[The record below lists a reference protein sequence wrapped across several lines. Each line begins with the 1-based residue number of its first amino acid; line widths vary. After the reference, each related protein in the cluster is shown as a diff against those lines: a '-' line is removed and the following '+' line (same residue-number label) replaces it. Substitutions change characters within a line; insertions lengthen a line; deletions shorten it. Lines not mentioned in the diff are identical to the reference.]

1 MKTECARSAGT
12 EPEANISVERL
23 IGLLRILMLVLI
35 ACIVMFVGCSVNAGN
50 SQSSTLDSARD
61 LYSYQYNF
69 SKGTTLLNIIPVTLV
84 QDVYDNYDELQDS
97 GSEYAPISLREYA
110 VINTVYLDYDT
121 DCSIV
126 WNKDSGEVYI
136 EQTVVADREE
146 YKQKQ
151 HKTISLL

>member
-1 MKTECARSAGT
+1 MKTECARSAST

-23 IGLLRILMLVLI
+23 MGLLRILMLVLI
-35 ACIVMFVGCSVNAGN
+35 VCIVMFVGCSRPVRSPEKN
-50 SQSSTLDSARD
+50 TLDSAKD

-69 SKGTTLLNIIPVTLV
+69 SKGTALLNIIPSTLV
-84 QDVYDNYDELQDS
+84 QNVYDNYDELKDFGS
-97 GSEYAPISLREYA
+97 GYAPISLREYA

-136 EQTVVADREE
+136 EQTVIADREE